1 MNIGKFHFQGLY
13 CKHYDGKNDLHIREA
28 PGKVVLWL
36 GFKKNG
42 TNSVLSR
49 PRKGQAQIQRHVPQ
63 IIGCS

>member
-42 TNSVLSR
+42 TNST
-49 PRKGQAQIQRHVPQ
+49 
-63 IIGCS
+63 